1 MIATATR
8 KQLGAMLVEQGALTR
23 EQLDRALDEQKR
35 CNHQKLLG
43 EILIELQF
51 CTEEL
56 ITETLAAAYGVP
68 FARVSPRLADPKV
81 IPILPREFLEK
92 HQVLPL
98 FLVESVLTVAV
109 SEPANVFLLEEIER
123 ISSYAVQLVAATA
136 KDIRATLQ
144 SYLPNDKVFVI
155 DEIIDDVNP
164 DEFTLVEQTKIEDI
178 TNLEQAAGD
187 SPVIKLV
194 NYVIYSAVKES
205 ASDIHIEPGESSLRV
220 RYRIDGCLHEKIRPP
235 MMMAAA
241 VSSRIKIM
249 AGLDISERRL
259 PQDGG
264 IHVMMDKRPI
274 DLRVSTM
281 PGRHGEK
288 VVIRIIDNDKATV
301 SLEKLGF
308 GYETLKLW
316 RKLIHCPNGI
326 VLVTGPTGSGKS
338 TTLYASLMEMN
349 SPEVNIC
356 TVEDPVEYNL
366 AGVNQFQV
374 NEKAGFTFASAL
386 RSLLRQDPDIVMVGE
401 VRDGETARLAT
412 QAALTG
418 HLVLSTLHTNDAAGA
433 VTRLFNLG
441 IEPYL
446 VGATVNGILAQR
458 LVRKLCQTCKEPYE
472 PTSGE
477 KRALENTA
485 GGLDTLFRAKGCPRC
500 RNLGFSG
507 RIGIYELFIPEDQLV
522 EKISNG
528 CTLNELRDAAKTSG
542 MLSLRADGI
551 EKVKAGIT
559 TLEEIYRVTT

>member
-281 PGRHGEK
+281 PGRHGDK

-433 VTRLFNLG
+433 FTRLFNLG